1 MKNQLENETE
11 ENGLIVYSK
20 GAMDLSKH
28 VTQLKAP
35 IDKLNP
41 ESRMIVAG
49 GMYAGGFLDLQL
61 EPKYVMGI
69 AYMSYFHEKNAGSLL
84 ERMANAIFGE
94 EPNGAVEN
102 ARKNYAQ
109 QWRVSVGSSY
119 YPARLLMVDHLGNI
133 VPTEFLAELKTNLVK
148 QQNILLSN
156 EFLGTL
162 FAPIFSP
169 LIQIYEEIARF

>member
-1 MKNQLENETE
+1 MKSETE

-28 VTQLKAP
+28 VTQLKTP

-49 GMYAGGFLDLQL
+49 GMYVGGFLDLQL
-61 EPKYVMGI
+61 EPKCVKGI
-69 AYMSYFHEKNAGSLL
+69 AYVTYFHEKNAGSLL
-84 ERMANAIFGE
+84 ERMANVVFGE
-94 EPNGAVEN
+94 EQSAVVERT
-102 ARKNYAQ
+102 RKNYAK
-109 QWRVSVGSSY
+109 QWGVRTGSAY
-119 YPARLLMVDHLGNI
+119 WPERLLMVDHQGNV
-133 VPTEFLAELKTNLVK
+133 VPTEFLAELKTNLIK

-162 FAPIFSP
+162 FTPIFSP